1 MTKQEQRWT
10 LEYAVLPQGLNSENA
25 SESVQGIL
33 ELRGQLFVNVLNL
46 INKDDPDYVCPYKDT
61 DFDVDAVL
69 LGNRAGII
77 RVTMPPA
84 ENPGEYVRI
93 YIGHDEKLKRIRL
106 YSVSIDE
113 DGDRRFMTW
122 LNDSH
127 YKDHGK
133 IFITEAEESKAALDF
148 YIQYLQETKEEVD
161 PCKPDNESKGTGR
174 PDTHE
179 MKDNKFQKK
188 NAKSNNKTE
197 WKRLFD
203 ENGVLIYEGFTK
215 NGKPCGAGASYFS
228 NGNICQEGVFGV
240 KGFLCGREYYSDGTL
255 RFEGVFEL
263 NMRYGP
269 NFPRYG
275 FFQTEDGSYTYEG
288 KFRVSRSGVG
298 YPHVEE
304 PEKYVLNPGNRPRF
318 SPLMWEDEEP
328 KNDSDLDETP
338 GDQDE
343 TMPTFEEFKAAV
355 EADYLATENTEVSR
369 RYINTKEAQKHIKNE
384 YASNVRDF
392 KEGKITRNI
401 FMKGGV
407 SAVSNCLFLMTD
419 PYAE

>member
-1 MTKQEQRWT
+1 
-10 LEYAVLPQGLNSENA
+10 
-25 SESVQGIL
+25 
-33 ELRGQLFVNVLNL
+33 
-46 INKDDPDYVCPYKDT
+46 
-61 DFDVDAVL
+61 
-69 LGNRAGII
+69 
-77 RVTMPPA
+77 
-84 ENPGEYVRI
+84 
-93 YIGHDEKLKRIRL
+93 
-106 YSVSIDE
+106 
-113 DGDRRFMTW
+113 
-122 LNDSH
+122 
-127 YKDHGK
+127 
-133 IFITEAEESKAALDF
+133 
-148 YIQYLQETKEEVD
+148 
-161 PCKPDNESKGTGR
+161 
-174 PDTHE
+174 
-179 MKDNKFQKK
+179 
-188 NAKSNNKTE
+188 
-197 WKRLFD
+197 
-203 ENGVLIYEGFTK
+203 
-215 NGKPCGAGASYFS
+215 
-228 NGNICQEGVFGV
+228 
-240 KGFLCGREYYSDGTL
+240 
-255 RFEGVFEL
+255 
-263 NMRYGP
+263 MRYGP

-318 SPLMWEDEEP
+318 SPIMWEDEEP

>member
-1 MTKQEQRWT
+1 MIKTKEEQRRT
-10 LEYAVLPQGLNSENA
+10 LEYTVLPQGLYSENA

-33 ELRGQLFVNVLNL
+33 ELRGLLFINVLDL
-46 INKDDPDYVCPYKDT
+46 INEDDPDYVCPYKDT

-69 LGNRAGII
+69 FGDCAGII

-93 YIGHDEKLKRIRL
+93 YIGHDEKLQSIRL
-106 YSVSIDE
+106 YSVAIDE
-113 DGDRRFMTW
+113 EGDRCFMTW
-122 LNDSH
+122 VDDSH
-127 YKDHGK
+127 YKQHGK
-133 IFITEAEESKAALDF
+133 IFITETEESKAALDL
-148 YIQYLQETKEEVD
+148 YVQYLQETTEEKN
-161 PCKPDNESKGTGR
+161 KPGNESTGTSPVSHDR
-174 PDTHE
+174 KET
-179 MKDNKFQKK
+179 KFQKK
-188 NAKSNNKTE
+188 IVKSNNKTE
-197 WKRLFD
+197 WKRLYD
-203 ENGVLIYEGFTK
+203 ENGALIYEGFTK

-240 KGFLCGREYYSDGTL
+240 KGFLCGREYYPNGTL

-275 FFQTEDGSYTYEG
+275 FFQTEDGSYSHEG

-298 YPHVEE
+298 YPRVEE
-304 PEKYVLNPGNRPRF
+304 PEKYVLNPGNRPDIL
-318 SPLMWEDEEP
+318 PLMWEDENPEQY
-328 KNDSDLDETP
+328 LDPNEMS

-355 EADYLATENTEVSR
+355 EKHYLARENTEVSR
-369 RYINTKEAQKHIKNE
+369 RYIKTKEAQEHIKNE
-384 YASNVRDF
+384 YASNVREF

-407 SAVSNCLFLMTD
+407 YAVSYCLFLMTD